1 MTHAFDMDQRY
12 VELEITQKETN
23 SLTVKAPLDAHI
35 APPGYYMLFLLSDRG
50 VPSEAGFVHLPV
62 RQ

>member
-12 VELEITQKETN
+12 VELEITDKATN
-23 SLTVKAPLDAHI
+23 RLTAKAPPDAHI
-35 APPGYYMLFLLSDRG
+35 APPGHYMLFLLSDAG
-50 VPSEAGFVHLPV
+50 VPSKAEFVHLPV